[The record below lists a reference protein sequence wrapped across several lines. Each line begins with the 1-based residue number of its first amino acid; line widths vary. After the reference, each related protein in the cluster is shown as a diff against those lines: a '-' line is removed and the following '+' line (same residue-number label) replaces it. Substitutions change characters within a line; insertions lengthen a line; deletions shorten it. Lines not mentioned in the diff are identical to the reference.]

1 MSLRFS
7 LFLALL
13 FGVLVAY
20 LASLNSS
27 GVRVTLGAGVAYDL
41 PLMAVVLGAFFLGA
55 TLGFVVST
63 FKDLKRAYRD
73 YRRSQKAR
81 RMETVA
87 EIYQHAVE
95 AQLAGKSDEAIR
107 SYEEVRRRDPGH
119 PTAPIRLSELARQG
133 GNRLA
138 ALNHG
143 LEALRAEERVETLLA
158 AARDLETLGRGDE
171 AIQMYQRVLVRDR
184 DHVAALQGLR
194 NAAAEQ
200 HRWAE
205 ALSAQERLVR
215 TVSREERTAEDAWLA
230 GIQYETGRVLLA
242 EGDAQGAIGR
252 FRDALRT
259 RPDFQPAALA
269 LGDAHVVA
277 GDTREAVRVWERAL
291 EKQPVSALLSRLEHV
306 YRSDG
311 RPAKLLSTY
320 RETEARHPDNLEVA
334 FGLGRV
340 YFELAMLDEAAEQFQ
355 KLEVRAPDL
364 PAIHAYLGAIF
375 ERHGQ
380 AREAFEAYRRALR
393 FPEGFEWRH
402 HCVACG
408 ATQPS
413 WFDRCPS
420 CRSWNTSRA

>member
-27 GVRVTLGAGVAYDL
+27 GVRVTLGAGIAYDL

-55 TLGFVVST
+55 TLGIVLST
-63 FKDLKRAYRD
+63 FKDLGRAYRD
-73 YRRSQKAR
+73 YRRSQLAR
-81 RMETVA
+81 RTETVA
-87 EIYQHAVE
+87 ETYRHAVE

-107 SYEEVRRRDPGH
+107 AYEEVRRLDPGH
-119 PTAPIRLSELARQG
+119 ATASIRLSELSRQG
-133 GNRLA
+133 GNTLA
-138 ALNHG
+138 ALNHS
-143 LEALRAEERVETLLA
+143 LDALRAEERVETLLA

-171 AIQMYQRVLVRDR
+171 AIQMYQRAVARDR
-184 DHVAALQGLR
+184 DHVAALRGVR
-194 NAAAEQ
+194 NIAAEQ
-200 HRWAE
+200 QRWAE
-205 ALSAQERLVR
+205 VLSAQERLVR
-215 TVSREERTAEDAWLA
+215 VVPREERTAEDAWLA
-230 GIQYETGRVLLA
+230 GAQYEMGRALLA

-259 RPDFQPAALA
+259 RPDFQPAALT

-277 GDTREAVRVWERAL
+277 GDTREALRIWERAI
-291 EKQPVSALLSRLEHV
+291 EKQPISPLLSRLEHD

-311 RPAKLLSTY
+311 RPAKLLSVY
-320 RETEARHPDNLEVA
+320 REAEARHPDNLEVA
-334 FGLGRV
+334 LGLGRV

-380 AREAFEAYRRALR
+380 TREAFEAYRRALR

-408 ATQPS
+408 ATQPA